1 MTEFE
6 IVDRNKIRRLPQRG
20 HYDHETIYAIL
31 DAALICHVGFVQDG
45 QPVVIPTL
53 YARDADTLLLHG
65 TPASRL
71 IRHIAGEQP
80 LCISVALLDGL
91 VLAKSVFHHSVNYRS
106 VVIFGRGRL
115 IEDAAEKLD
124 ALARFTE
131 RVAPGRWNAARP
143 PNAQEL
149 KATAVVAVALESASA
164 KVRAGGPKDD
174 EADLNLPVWAG
185 VVPIGEVYGDPIPA
199 SDSDAALD
207 PPAFHATATL
217 DPA

>member
-1 MTEFE
+1 MTDFA
-6 IVDRNKIRRLPQRG
+6 ISSLNKIRRLPQRG
-20 HYDHETIYAIL
+20 HYDRETIYAIL

-45 QPVVIPTL
+45 QPFVIPTL

-71 IRHIAGEQP
+71 IRHVAGEQP

-115 IEDAAEKLD
+115 LEDDTEKFN

-131 RVAPGRWNAARP
+131 RVAPGRWNAARQ

-164 KVRAGGPKDD
+164 KIRTGGPKDD
-174 EADLNLPVWAG
+174 EADLDLPVWAG
-185 VVPIGEVYGDPIPA
+185 VLPIGEVYGDPIPA
-199 SDSDAALD
+199 SYADLTFS
-207 PPAFHATATL
+207 PPATHRQEARQS
-217 DPA
+217 

>member
-1 MTEFE
+1 MSDFE
-6 IVDRNKIRRLPQRG
+6 IDSLNKIRRLPQRG
-20 HYDHETIYAIL
+20 HYDRETIYAIL
-31 DAALICHVGFVQDG
+31 DAARICHVGFVQDG

-71 IRHIAGEQP
+71 IRHVAGEQP

-115 IEDAAEKLD
+115 IEDTAEKLD

-149 KATAVVAVALESASA
+149 NATAVVAVALESASA

-174 EADLNLPVWAG
+174 EADLDLPIWAG
-185 VVPIGEVYGDPIPA
+185 VWPIREVYGDPIPA
-199 SDSDAALD
+199 SDNDAALA